1 MKIHL
6 LDPEDESGILI
17 LSMPEIDMYVD
28 FDSSGNASVSSKTD
42 EELLACKQ
50 TIFESEIYSRI
61 DFALGTA
68 PISTESE
75 RIFKAQLLIMKAM
88 IADKNYDN
96 EL

>member
-17 LSMPEIDMYVD
+17 LSMPEIDMYVE

-68 PISTESE
+68 PNITEE
-75 RIFKAQLLIMKAM
+75 EKIFKGQLLIMKAM

-96 EL
+96 EM

>member
-17 LSMPEIDMYVD
+17 LSMPEIDMYVE
-28 FDSSGNASVSSKTD
+28 FDSGGNASVSDKSD

-50 TIFESEIYSRI
+50 IVFESEIYGRI
-61 DFALGTA
+61 ENALANA
-68 PISTESE
+68 PEITEAE
-75 RIFKAQLLIMKAM
+75 RVFKSQLLIMKAM